1 MMLTKTKPDGS
12 WSVIGS
18 NGKEIL
24 WKDIPNALYGALCK
38 LHAYEKTG
46 FSPELVAFIREDN
59 TRLGEENKRLKSL
72 VDTIED
78 VPNALNGALCKL
90 HAYEQTKLSPRAIE
104 LLCEKQVTLICE
116 KSRLLAENNR
126 LKSLV
131 DTLEKT
137 LKGSG
142 NNG

>member
-18 NGKEIL
+18 DGEEIP
-24 WKDIPNALYGALCK
+24 WKDVPVLLYGALCK
-38 LHAYEKTG
+38 L
-46 FSPELVAFIREDN
+46 RD
-59 TRLGEENKRLKSL
+59 
-72 VDTIED
+72 
-78 VPNALNGALCKL
+78 
-90 HAYEQTKLSPRAIE
+90 YEQTRLTPRAIE
-104 LLCEKQVTLICE
+104 LLCEKQATLICE
-116 KSRLLAENNR
+116 NSRLLAENNR

-131 DTLEKT
+131 DTFEKT